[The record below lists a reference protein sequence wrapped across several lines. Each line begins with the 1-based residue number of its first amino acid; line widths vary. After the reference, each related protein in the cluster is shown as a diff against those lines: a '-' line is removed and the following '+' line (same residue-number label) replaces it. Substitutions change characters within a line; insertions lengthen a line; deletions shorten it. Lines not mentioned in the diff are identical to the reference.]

1 MRKSA
6 QAKTPTRSGRTMSSH
21 AGRGTSHWCR
31 SRVRMRS
38 DALQRGSASIRLSMT
53 MKLKERDSKQHL
65 WWQRAHR
72 GSKMPSK
79 RQRGAQGAH
88 IREMSSWQCM
98 PAAGASDEDG
108 VSSRRNHGRLE
119 NVRPARGIS
128 PALGSRRRRH
138 RPSGRAQ
145 TRGTRGPKERE
156 TPEAL
161 DNNSNTCVSRTVRVL
176 VLVHHFAACRWLIR
190 LDRHLCRHTASPTMT
205 KRRMAWR

>member
-1 MRKSA
+1 MCVTSMRKSA

-108 VSSRRNHGRLE
+108 VSSRRNHGRLDSSSGPLAE
-119 NVRPARGIS
+119 SARHSARGVGGI
-128 PALGSRRRRH
+128 
-138 RPSGRAQ
+138 AQ
-145 TRGTRGPKERE
+145 ADGPVWRGNRE
-156 TPEAL
+156 TPEARHQRF
-161 DNNSNTCVSRTVRVL
+161 VVL
-176 VLVHHFAACRWLIR
+176 SLGK
-190 LDRHLCRHTASPTMT
+190 TP
-205 KRRMAWR
+205 